1 MEQGMKKQRKG
12 SAYWLEHVAALNRQL
27 ISTSEYA
34 KRHGIAVKRLYY
46 WQRKLRAAPATGA
59 TPVRTSQA
67 KAFVAVRVAEPMVE
81 QRPFSCT
88 LVLESGMR
96 LEMSMLPAPAWLIA
110 LGRAAQGAR

>member
-1 MEQGMKKQRKG
+1 MKKQRKG

-46 WQRKLRAAPATGA
+46 WQRKLRTAPAA
-59 TPVRTSQA
+59 TPVRASQA
-67 KAFVAVRVAEPMVE
+67 KAFVAVRVAEPVVE

-96 LEMSMLPAPAWLIA
+96 LEMSAVPAPVWLA
-110 LGRAAQGAR
+110 AVVRAAQGAR

>member
-1 MEQGMKKQRKG
+1 MKKQRKG
-12 SAYWLEHVAALNRQL
+12 SAFWLEHVEAVNRQL
-27 ISTSEYA
+27 ISTNEYA

-46 WQRKLRAAPATGA
+46 WQRKLRTAAAAA

-67 KAFVAVRVAEPMVE
+67 RAFVAVRVAEPAIE

-96 LEMSMLPAPAWLIA
+96 LEMSMLPAPAWLAA
-110 LGRAAQGAR
+110 LERGAQGAR